1 MGGGA
6 STSSTLE
13 KITKDAPVEFPDLQ
27 LDGTVHS
34 RDEYHGGRPGYHRRS
49 STSSSSSP
57 PKTRSS
63 PQQPSALEL
72 QAAAHWHRLIEH
84 ALSDQPLQL
93 KKPRCPECV
102 RGNHTGPFCSIC
114 GIDITL
120 KPPITPRNDDNEKE
134 NSQGFTPV
142 VRWNA
147 AAQEYERL
155 LVSNETDIDDQKSND
170 DNQSNE
176 KQDDNIE
183 YKTNRIYT
191 ELGDPDHDRAHSE
204 AIGDMLKSTASS
216 LRRRSSVEVS
226 NITKMGAEAARDEI
240 RKQILLE
247 EKERNKQAKIEK
259 ELRKKDRSNKMN
271 KLFAEN
277 DYGDDGDDDG
287 VGGSDSSPIRALRGK
302 GVGELDSDIDVDE
315 DGIEIDYEGPD
326 NELPEV
332 QIELKSR
339 TSNSI
344 ILSWD
349 TNVLAQEALEEIRK
363 FHHDN
368 KAPTYEL
375 MFRLHYE
382 KKSSADNQWSLGY
395 PRTRKF
401 GGTVEGLIANT
412 PYVFRCRRIGWGG
425 WGPSVV
431 IRTGPGPPS
440 APKGLCAKEVTS
452 SSILITWQLPEKDN
466 GLPILEYSIRMKAWG
481 GEFQDIYRG
490 KDRLFLATNLASN
503 LVHIFE
509 VKAGNKMGFGNAD
522 DKLAIR
528 TLPPGAANLTPW
540 VEAIDEKSGKL
551 FYCHSKSNETA
562 WTIPKGVILDEAG
575 SLKNKHYYLKSR
587 MRKRSIQACN
597 ELNTHSYVIQ
607 LEVKRGNLLEESLQ
621 QLFAKAKEEID
632 AGPIRVKYQNEEG
645 LDAGGLAKDWFSEV
659 SRNLL
664 EGSTGL
670 LIQNEH
676 GFATIDPRAAIIHKP
691 SESRWLFKALGIF
704 FAKAL
709 IDGQTLGMSLNPT
722 VLMLM
727 CGKTPSLEDL
737 KDVDPSFYRGL
748 KWVEENNVEGADLTF
763 SASYE
768 LFGSNETIKFIE
780 NGDTVA
786 VTEENKEEYLDLIQQ
801 WLFRGRFE
809 PGLTH
814 LLEGF
819 HRHIPIKELEHFKL
833 DEMQAIIGGRASI
846 DAMDIQRD
854 VEFTGGFDESSPQVA
869 WLWEV
874 LDAFDQENLSRF
886 LSFVTGCPSLPVD
899 GLQPPLMLTH
909 TEGTDSVL
917 PRAHTCFN
925 QLVLPKYSSFEVLKE
940 RLTYAL
946 NNSNE
951 EFHMA

>member
-6 STSSTLE
+6 STVTIE
-13 KITKDAPVEFPDLQ
+13 ERITKDAPVEFPDLQ
-27 LDGTVHS
+27 LDGTVNS
-34 RDEYHGGRPGYHRRS
+34 RDEYHGGRPGFHRRA
-49 STSSSSSP
+49 STSP
-57 PKTRSS
+57 LAPKVRS

-93 KKPRCPECV
+93 KKPRCPECA
-102 RGNHTGPFCSIC
+102 RGDHEGPYCSIC
-114 GIDITL
+114 GIDISL
-120 KPPITPRNDDNEKE
+120 KPPLSPRDEDNEKE
-134 NSQGFTPV
+134 SSPSQTFTPV

-147 AAQEYERL
+147 SAQEYERM
-155 LVSNETDIDDQKSND
+155 LVSNQKDMLDDQKITDS
-170 DNQSNE
+170 QSDE
-176 KQDDNIE
+176 KQNDIAE
-183 YKTNRIYT
+183 YKNHRIQAEIGYPDVDKVQT
-191 ELGDPDHDRAHSE
+191 EIIS
-204 AIGDMLKSTASS
+204 DMLKTAASG

-240 RKQILLE
+240 RKQALAE
-247 EKERNKQAKIEK
+247 EKERAKLEISEK
-259 ELRKKDRSNKMN
+259 ELRKKDRANKMN
-271 KLFAEN
+271 RLFADET
-277 DYGDDGDDDG
+277 GEE
-287 VGGSDSSPIRALRGK
+287 SESTSPIRALRGK
-302 GVGELDSDIDVDE
+302 DVNDVDKDIDVDE

-339 TSNSI
+339 TSSTI
-344 ILSWD
+344 TLSWD
-349 TNVLAQEALEEIRK
+349 TNALAQEALEDIRK

-368 KAPTYEL
+368 KSPTYEL
-375 MFRLHYE
+375 MFRIHSD
-382 KKSSADNQWSLGY
+382 KKGGGDNPWILGY

-401 GGTVEGLIANT
+401 GGTVEFLIANT

-440 APKGLCAKEVTS
+440 APKSLCAKEVTS

-466 GLPILEYSIRMKAWG
+466 GLPILEYSVRMKAWG

-490 KDRLFLATNLASN
+490 KDRLFLATGLTSN

-509 VKAGNKMGFGNAD
+509 VKAGNKMGFGIAD

-540 VEAIDEKSGKL
+540 VEAIDEKTGKI
-551 FYCHSKSNETA
+551 FYCHTKTNETA
-562 WTIPKGVILDEAG
+562 WTIPTGVILDEAG
-575 SLKNKHYYLKSR
+575 SLKNKHYYLKNQ
-587 MRKRSIQACN
+587 MRKRSVQACN
-597 ELNTHSYVIQ
+597 DLGTHSHVIQ

-621 QLFAKAKEEID
+621 QIFAKDKEEID

-676 GFATIDPRAAIIHKP
+676 GFATIDPRAVIIHKP

-709 IDGQTLGMSLNPT
+709 IDGQTLGMTLNPT
-722 VLMLM
+722 ILMLM
-727 CGKTPSLEDL
+727 CDKTPTLEHL

-780 NGDTVA
+780 NGDTVT

-801 WLFRGRFE
+801 WLFRGRYE

-819 HRHIPIKELEHFKL
+819 HRHIPTKELEHFSL
-833 DEMQAIIGGRASI
+833 DEIQLIMGGRASI
-846 DAMDIQRD
+846 DASDIQKD
-854 VEFTGGFDESSPQVA
+854 VEFAGGFDESSPQVC
-869 WLWEV
+869 WLWDV
-874 LDAFDQENLSRF
+874 LAEFDQESLSRF

-925 QLVLPKYSSFEVLKE
+925 QLVLPKYSSFEILKE

-946 NNSNE
+946 MNSNE